1 MNLLQINIP
10 GAGNFDF
17 LQSLWNLS
25 PILVILVV
33 LIALL
38 IYKNEKLNNI
48 LYDPEKGV
56 IALKD
61 KQISELAKSKEAQ
74 LKELNDYIRENDKE
88 NLEVLSALN
97 NTMDKLIL
105 TITSENDILKEKVV
119 SEATGVK
126 SHVDLK
132 ITELKTKL

>member
-61 KQISELAKSKEAQ
+61 KQISELAKSKEA
-74 LKELNDYIRENDKE
+74 N
-88 NLEVLSALN
+88 
-97 NTMDKLIL
+97 
-105 TITSENDILKEKVV
+105 
-119 SEATGVK
+119 
-126 SHVDLK
+126 
-132 ITELKTKL
+132 